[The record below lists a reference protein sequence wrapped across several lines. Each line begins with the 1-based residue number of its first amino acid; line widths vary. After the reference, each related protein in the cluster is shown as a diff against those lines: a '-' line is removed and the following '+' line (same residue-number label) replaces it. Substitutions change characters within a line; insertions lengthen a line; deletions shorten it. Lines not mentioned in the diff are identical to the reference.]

1 MLTRYGSGP
10 HNEWVNIGTFLQFF
24 MAHNQLVF
32 GILLAAIF
40 GLCAFLLYRLFFEER
55 VETHSA
61 STSDVGQI
69 EETLKKI
76 LSQTTNIAPATGA
89 AGPEVEKM
97 KAELEVSQKMIAEL
111 QAKTDA
117 GGKADNTPELL
128 AKIKILEDR
137 LSEYEII
144 EDDIADLSVYKEENA
159 KLKKQLEAIKSGQS
173 SPMVEDFAAAV
184 ENAPVG
190 TELRGESVEEAVAAA
205 EALGAENTGLDDAL
219 EAAMAEMN
227 EPAFVPPT
235 PAPAESVASAPQD
248 DHVPTQSTT
257 TSSTDDVPG
266 TEDVFA
272 EFQGDENKDL
282 LSELGDIDA
291 DRMLEEIKDLG
302 EGMQADADVLDEEV
316 DLEKMAKE
324 SAKG

>member
-1 MLTRYGSGP
+1 MGS
-10 HNEWVNIGTFLQFF
+10 FLQFF
-24 MAHNQLVF
+24 MSHNQLVF

-40 GLCAFLLYRLFFEER
+40 GLCALLLYRLFFEER
-55 VETHSA
+55 AEARSA
-61 STSDVGQI
+61 SSADVGQI

-76 LSQTTNIAPATGA
+76 LSQTANVSPGA
-89 AGPEVEKM
+89 GPLPPEVEKM
-97 KAELEVSQKMIAEL
+97 KAELEISQKMIIDL
-111 QAKTDA
+111 QANKGS
-117 GGKADNTPELL
+117 GGGSDNTPELL
-128 AKIKILEDR
+128 AKVKILEDR

-159 KLKKQLEAIKSGQS
+159 KLKRQLESIKSGQS

-190 TELRGESVEEAVAAA
+190 TELRGESVEEAVAAG
-205 EALGAENTGLDDAL
+205 ESLGTGSEPLDDAI
-219 EAAMAEMN
+219 EAAMAGMN
-227 EPAFVPPT
+227 QPAFVPP
-235 PAPAESVASAPQD
+235 PAVEE
-248 DHVPTQSTT
+248 PTKTT
-257 TSSTDDVPG
+257 TVSSTDDVPG

-302 EGMQADADVLDEEV
+302 EGMHADSNVLDEEV
-316 DLEKMAKE
+316 DLDKMAKE
-324 SAKG
+324 TSKG

>member
-1 MLTRYGSGP
+1 MLTPYGQGP
-10 HNEWVNIGTFLQFF
+10 HNEWVNMGSFLQFF
-24 MAHNQLVF
+24 MSHNQLVF

-55 VETHSA
+55 SETHSA
-61 STSDVGQI
+61 SSSDVGQI

-76 LSQTTNIAPATGA
+76 LSQTTNMTPASGP

-97 KAELEVSQKMIAEL
+97 KTELEISQQMIAEL
-111 QAKTDA
+111 KAKTEN
-117 GGKADNTPELL
+117 GKSDNTPELL

-159 KLKKQLEAIKSGQS
+159 KLKKQLESIKAGQS

-190 TELRGESVEEAVAAA
+190 TELRGESVEEAIAAA
-205 EALGAENTGLDDAL
+205 EALSLDSTGPLDDAL

-227 EPAFVPPT
+227 EPAFVPPK
-235 PAPAESVASAPQD
+235 AADE
-248 DHVPTQSTT
+248 PTQTT
-257 TSSTDDVPG
+257 TISSTDDVPG

-302 EGMQADADVLDEEV
+302 EGMQADSNVLDEEV
-316 DLEKMAKE
+316 DLDKMAKE